1 MPHFLKTSVALTPLS
16 TSLLLPLICRGPD
29 TREGAGG
36 RGWGRLKMGRVT
48 MFSLLPV
55 IVDVAG
61 TVCLLHKWMW
71 FFLSQ
76 GKCSAERS
84 HCGVHIFK
92 MKATIWS
99 RFIEVIHKEK
109 LCVIVVSSGGSL
121 VFQFKAWFV
130 CKSWSRLRPDT
141 ASRLRSASCRREAK
155 MLGPCW
161 KRWRRGRSSMS
172 SLTAHTK
179 HRRTSSSR
187 WPAQTPHNKQSKSKK
202 TNPIRFSFTGEQSLA
217 CVFTL
222 LLVSFSLY
230 AGLVKSLSVKSRTED

>member
-1 MPHFLKTSVALTPLS
+1 MPHFLKTPVALTPLS
-16 TSLLLPLICRGPD
+16 TRLLLPLICRGPD

-36 RGWGRLKMGRVT
+36 GWGRLKMGRVT

-61 TVCLLHKWMW
+61 TVRFPNKWMW

-76 GKCSAERS
+76 DKRSAETS
-84 HCGVHIFK
+84 DCGVCVFK

-99 RFIEVIHKEK
+99 RFVEVIYKEK
-109 LCVIVVSSGGSL
+109 LYVIVVSSGGSL

-155 MLGPCW
+155 MLVPCW
-161 KRWRRGRSSMS
+161 KRWRRGRSSTS
-172 SLTAHTK
+172 SLTARTK

-187 WPAQTPHNKQSKSKK
+187 WPTQTPHNKQQKTAKK
-202 TNPIRFSFTGEQSLA
+202 QIQLVFSFTGEQCLA

-222 LLVSFSLY
+222 LLV
-230 AGLVKSLSVKSRTED
+230 